1 MKRILKILNK
11 KDYFI
16 IAVCFL
22 FIIGQVWLD
31 LTMPEYMSEIT
42 TLLQTTGQTR
52 AILKNGGLML
62 VCELGSLI
70 LSIFVGFFVAKLA
83 GKIGKYLREQIY
95 DKVGTFSK
103 AEITKFSTPS
113 LITRCT
119 NDTTQVQRVIAMGMQ
134 VIVKAPVLAVWA
146 ILKILNKSWQWSLAT
161 IITVVVLVS
170 FITIII
176 SICIPKFKIVQK
188 QIDDL
193 NRVTRENLTGIRVVH
208 AFNAEEYQQ
217 EKYGQVNESLRKTQ
231 TFTSRRLAML
241 SPAMSLM
248 VGGLSLA
255 IYWIGAFL
263 INRADMMHKVGL
275 FSDMIVFS
283 TYAMQIISA
292 FIMMVMIFMMMP
304 RAIVSIKRIN
314 EVMNTEPSIK
324 DGKGV
329 NPPPLGTIEFKN
341 VNFRYPGS
349 QADML
354 SNINLKIE
362 KGETVA
368 FIGSTGSG
376 KTTLIDLIPRFY
388 DATSGQVL
396 VDGKDVKDYKLED
409 LNNRIGYISQKA
421 VILSGTVFDNI
432 SMGQSIEAQDVLDAI
447 NYAQAKEFVEN
458 MENQENATIYQSGK
472 NISGG
477 QKQRL
482 SIARAIAKKPEILI
496 FDDSFSALDY
506 KTDKLLRDTL
516 DEKFKDTTRL
526 IVAQRIG
533 TIKDADK
540 IVVLDN
546 GKIVGIGTH
555 AELLNDNK
563 VYRQI
568 AATQLSKEELYG
580 TTK

>member
-1 MKRILKILNK
+1 MKRIFKILNA
-11 KDYFI
+11 KDYLLI
-16 IAVCFL
+16 TLCLL
-22 FIIGQVWLD
+22 FIVGQVWLD
-31 LTMPEYMSEIT
+31 LTMPEYMSKIT
-42 TLLQTTGQTR
+42 TLLQTTGATKP
-52 AILKNGGLML
+52 ILKNGGFML
-62 VCELGSLI
+62 LCAFGSLV
-70 LSIFVGFFVAKLA
+70 LSLSVGFLVAKLA
-83 GKIGKYLREQIY
+83 GKIGMILREQIY

-119 NDTTQVQRVIAMGMQ
+119 NDTSQVQRLVSMGLQ
-134 VIVKAPVLAVWA
+134 VIIKSPILAIWA
-146 ILKILNKSWQWSLAT
+146 IFKILNKSWVWSLAT
-161 IITVVVLVS
+161 VITLVVLVT
-170 FITIII
+170 FIAVIVG
-176 SICIPKFKIVQK
+176 ICIPKFKIIQK

-208 AFNAEEYQQ
+208 AFNAEDYQE
-217 EKYGQVNESLRKTQ
+217 EKYEQVNESLRKTQ
-231 TFTSRRLAML
+231 TFTSRRLSML
-241 SPAMSLM
+241 SPVMSFM
-248 VGGLSLA
+248 VGSLSLT

-263 INRADMMHKVGL
+263 INRANMMNKITL

-292 FIMMVMIFMMMP
+292 FISMIMIFMIMP

-324 DGKGV
+324 DGEGV
-329 NPPPLGTIEFKN
+329 NPPPHGTIEFKN

-349 QADML
+349 HADML

-388 DATSGQVL
+388 DATDGEVL
-396 VDGKDVKDYKLED
+396 VDGENVKNYKLEE

-421 VILSGTVFDNI
+421 VILSGTIFDNV
-432 SMGQSIEAQDVLDAI
+432 SMGQNLQAQDMLDAI
-447 NYAQAKEFVEN
+447 AYSQAKEFVEN
-458 MENQENATIYQSGK
+458 MENKEHSTIYQSGK

-506 KTDKLLRDTL
+506 KTDKILRETL
-516 DEKFKDTTRL
+516 DEKFNDTTRL
-526 IVAQRIG
+526 IIAQRIG

-546 GKIVGIGTH
+546 GKIVGMGTH
-555 AELLNDNK
+555 TDLLQNNK

-580 TTK
+580 TTN

>member
-1 MKRILKILNK
+1 MKRIFKIFNT
-11 KDYFI
+11 KDYLLISICFI
-16 IAVCFL
+16 

-31 LTMPEYMSEIT
+31 LTMPEYMSKIT
-42 TLLQTTGQTR
+42 TLLQSAGATKP
-52 AILKNGGLML
+52 ILKNGGFML
-62 VCELGSLI
+62 LCSLGSLV
-70 LSIFVGFFVAKLA
+70 LSVTVGYLVAQLA
-83 GKIGKYLREQIY
+83 GKIGRVLREQIY

-119 NDTTQVQRVIAMGMQ
+119 NDTSQIQRVVSMGLQ
-134 VIVKAPVLAVWA
+134 IFIKAPVLAVWA
-146 ILKILNKSWQWSLAT
+146 ILKIINKSWTWSLAAL
-161 IITVVVLVS
+161 ITLVILVT

-176 SICIPKFKIVQK
+176 SICIPKFKIIQK

-217 EKYGQVNESLRKTQ
+217 EKYEEVNENLRKTQ
-231 TFTSRRLAML
+231 TFTSRRLSLL
-241 SPAMSLM
+241 SPVMSFM
-248 VGGLSLA
+248 VGSLSLT
-255 IYWIGAFL
+255 IYCIGAFL
-263 INRADMMHKVGL
+263 INQAQMANKLVL
-275 FSDMIVFS
+275 FGDMIVFS
-283 TYAMQIISA
+283 TYAMQIISS
-292 FIMMVMIFMMMP
+292 FIMMIMIFMMMP

-314 EVMNTEPSIK
+314 EVMNTEPCIK
-324 DGKGV
+324 DGIGA
-329 NPPPLGTIEFKN
+329 NPKPLGTIEFKN

-349 QADML
+349 HADML
-354 SNINLKIE
+354 SNINLKIN

-368 FIGSTGSG
+368 IIGSTGSG

-388 DATSGQVL
+388 DVTDGEVL
-396 VDGKDVKDYKLED
+396 VDGVNVKDYKLEE

-421 VILSGTVFDNI
+421 VILSGTVFDNV
-432 SMGQSIEAQDVLDAI
+432 SMGQNLEAQDVLDAI
-447 NYAQAKEFVEN
+447 AFSQAKEFVEN
-458 MENQENATIYQSGK
+458 MENKTEASIYQSGK

-506 KTDKLLRDTL
+506 KTDKILRETL
-516 DEKFKDTTRL
+516 DEKFADTTRL

-546 GKIVGIGTH
+546 GKIVGVGTH
-555 AELLNDNK
+555 DELLQNNK

-568 AATQLSKEELYG
+568 AATQLSKEDLYG